1 MEDLKV
7 KIKKNWDDFVAF
19 LKTEWQNVPMYVW
32 VLILPILLIML
43 GFYFFG
49 NSSSRSGKIK
59 VTKVKK

>member
-7 KIKKNWDDFVAF
+7 KIKKNWGDFVAF

-32 VLILPILLIML
+32 VLVLPVILIML

-49 NSSSRSGKIK
+49 GSRSGEIK
-59 VTKVKK
+59 VTKVKR